1 MSNTMYRFGRWILG
15 IVFLYSGVSKLI
27 DPQSFAVIIDAFGLV
42 PEMLIDPLAI
52 GLPALEILLAFG
64 LILDIRGSLTLT
76 TILMA
81 LFMAILGYAIHM
93 GLDIDCGC
101 FGPDDPE
108 AEAFPGLR
116 FALCRD
122 GVIMMGI
129 IYLFIWRWRNSVKPI
144 RLTKA
149 LNINIWRLNRN

>member
-52 GLPALEILLAFG
+52 GLPVLEILVAFG
-64 LILDIRGSLTLT
+64 LILDIRGSLTVT

-108 AEAFPGLR
+108 AEAFHGLR
-116 FALCRD
+116 LALCRD

-129 IYLFIWRWRNSVKPI
+129 IYLFIWRWKKSVEPI
-144 RLTKA
+144 PVTRLLLTFKS
-149 LNINIWRLNRN
+149 

>member
-1 MSNTMYRFGRWILG
+1 MMSYGIYVFGRWILG
-15 IVFLYSGVSKLI
+15 MIFLYSGVSKLI

-52 GLPALEILLAFG
+52 GLPVLEILVAFG
-64 LILDIRGSLTLT
+64 LILDIRGSLTVT
-76 TILMA
+76 TVLMA

-108 AEAFPGLR
+108 AEAFHGLR
-116 FALCRD
+116 LALCRD

-129 IYLFIWRWRNSVKPI
+129 IFLYIWRWKKSVEPI
-144 RLTKA
+144 PV
-149 LNINIWRLNRN
+149 NRVLLVFKS

>member
-1 MSNTMYRFGRWILG
+1 MSYGIYVFGRWILG
-15 IVFLYSGVSKLI
+15 IIFLYSGVSKLI
-27 DPQSFAVIIDAFGLV
+27 DPQSFAAIIDAFGLV

-52 GLPALEILLAFG
+52 GLPVLEILLAFG

-108 AEAFPGLR
+108 AEAFHGLR
-116 FALCRD
+116 LALCRD

-129 IYLFIWRWRNSVKPI
+129 IFLYIWRWKKSVEPI
-144 RLTKA
+144 PVTRLLLAFKS
-149 LNINIWRLNRN
+149 